1 MVLVYYPTSFRYRN
15 AIREG
20 PRMRLFISKK
30 RWQEIFRVL
39 ARRKRKQICLFGTR
53 ANGRYHVLRAAGARG
68 IRTAGR
74 ALARGRRIGH
84 GKSSRNSKSRF
95 LGVLFIHPPGKYWL
109 TWEELGR
116 IRKLLGRHM
125 ELVSGVLVSSD
136 NGVAP
141 YPVYFR
147 KIGSI
152 GTDMEIE
159 DDEGFICSQSRSA
172 LDLLLRRAPG

>member
-1 MVLVYYPTSFRYRN
+1 
-15 AIREG
+15 
-20 PRMRLFISKK
+20 MRLFISEK

-39 ARRKRKQICLFGTR
+39 ARRKRKQICLLGTR
-53 ANGRYHVLRAAGARG
+53 GNGRYHVLRAAGARG

-74 ALARGRRIGH
+74 VLARGRRIGY

-109 TWEELGR
+109 TWGELRR
-116 IRKLLGRHM
+116 IRKLLSRHM
-125 ELVSGVLVSSD
+125 ELVSGVLVSSAD
-136 NGVAP
+136 GVAP

-152 GTDMEIE
+152 GKAMEMEE
-159 DDEGFICSQSRSA
+159 DDVFI
-172 LDLLLRRAPG
+172 

>member
-1 MVLVYYPTSFRYRN
+1 MKFFECSRGESESKFACSEPELTGDTTFCGPQAHGGYVLPVER
-15 AIREG
+15 
-20 PRMRLFISKK
+20 
-30 RWQEIFRVL
+30 
-39 ARRKRKQICLFGTR
+39 
-53 ANGRYHVLRAAGARG
+53 
-68 IRTAGR
+68 
-74 ALARGRRIGH
+74 LARGRRI

-109 TWEELGR
+109 TWEELGK

>member
-1 MVLVYYPTSFRYRN
+1 
-15 AIREG
+15 
-20 PRMRLFISKK
+20 MRLFISKK
-30 RWQEIFRVL
+30 RWHEIFRVL

-53 ANGRYHVLRAAGARG
+53 ANGRHNVLWAAGARG

-74 ALARGRRIGH
+74 ALARGRRI

-109 TWEELGR
+109 TWEELGK

-152 GTDMEIE
+152 GTDMEME
-159 DDEGFICSQSRSA
+159 DDSGFIYSQSESA
-172 LDLLLRRAPG
+172 LALLLRSGHG

>member
-1 MVLVYYPTSFRYRN
+1 
-15 AIREG
+15 
-20 PRMRLFISKK
+20 MRLFISKK

-39 ARRKRKQICLFGTR
+39 ARRKRKQICLLGTR
-53 ANGRYHVLRAAGARG
+53 VNGRYQVLRAAGARG

-74 ALARGRRIGH
+74 TLARGRRIGH

-116 IRKLLGRHM
+116 IRKLLRRHM
-125 ELVSGVLVSSD
+125 ELVSGVLVSSA

-147 KIGSI
+147 KIGLI
-152 GTDMEIE
+152 GPDMEM
-159 DDEGFICSQSRSA
+159 DDDSGFIYSQSESA
-172 LDLLLRRAPG
+172 LALLLRRGPG

>member
-1 MVLVYYPTSFRYRN
+1 
-15 AIREG
+15 
-20 PRMRLFISKK
+20 MRLFISKK

-53 ANGRYHVLRAAGARG
+53 ANGRYNVLWAAGARG

-84 GKSSRNSKSRF
+84 GKSSRNTKSRF
-95 LGVLFIHPPGKYWL
+95 FLGILFIHPPGKYWL

-116 IRKLLGRHM
+116 IRKLLGRHL
-125 ELVSGVLVSSD
+125 ELVSGVLVSSAD
-136 NGVAP
+136 GVAP

-152 GTDMEIE
+152 GTDMEME
-159 DDEGFICSQSRSA
+159 DDGGFIYSQSESA
-172 LDLLLRRAPG
+172 LALLLRRGHG

>member
-1 MVLVYYPTSFRYRN
+1 
-15 AIREG
+15 
-20 PRMRLFISKK
+20 MRLFISKK
-30 RWQEIFRVL
+30 RWHEIFRVL

-53 ANGRYHVLRAAGARG
+53 VNGRYRVLWAAGARG

-74 ALARGRRIGH
+74 ALARGRRI

-125 ELVSGVLVSSD
+125 ELVSGVLVSSAED
-136 NGVAP
+136 
-141 YPVYFR
+141 R
-147 KIGSI
+147 KS
-152 GTDMEIE
+152 TRLNSSH
-159 DDEGFICSQSRSA
+159 SQISYAVFCLKKKKKIKTRCYQK
-172 LDLLLRRAPG
+172 

>member
-1 MVLVYYPTSFRYRN
+1 
-15 AIREG
+15 
-20 PRMRLFISKK
+20 MRLFISKK
-30 RWQEIFRVL
+30 RWHEIFRVL
-39 ARRKRKQICLFGTR
+39 VRRKRKQICLFGTR
-53 ANGRYHVLRAAGARG
+53 ANGRYNVLWAAGARG

-74 ALARGRRIGH
+74 ALARGRIGH
-84 GKSSRNSKSRF
+84 GESSRNSKSRF

-136 NGVAP
+136 NGVAL
-141 YPVYFR
+141 YPVHFR
-147 KIGSI
+147 KIGLI